1 MKTTWVLTEEERKQ
15 KFEGRKKKR
24 KSGSIDEE
32 IVDDPLARV
41 GISSQE
47 LEEVS
52 SSMVLG
58 QSFGDLQL
66 NSKVEQYVR
75 TSGHWDVSKV
85 SDMNTSLIREFIRLD
100 LFLKA
105 LDLDNSLTG
114 WWLSNTAS
122 VLGARRSCDQ

>member
-32 IVDDPLARV
+32 MVDDPLARV

-52 SSMVLG
+52 SSMVRSVIWGPSTELQGGTVRANKRALG
-58 QSFGDLQL
+58 
-66 NSKVEQYVR
+66 
-75 TSGHWDVSKV
+75 
-85 SDMNTSLIREFIRLD
+85 RE
-100 LFLKA
+100 
-105 LDLDNSLTG
+105 
-114 WWLSNTAS
+114 
-122 VLGARRSCDQ
+122 

>member
-32 IVDDPLARV
+32 MVDDPLARV

-52 SSMVLG
+52 SSMVLVLWG
-58 QSFGDLQL
+58 PSTELQGGT
-66 NSKVEQYVR
+66 VR
-75 TSGHWDVSKV
+75 ANKRALG
-85 SDMNTSLIREFIRLD
+85 RE
-100 LFLKA
+100 
-105 LDLDNSLTG
+105 
-114 WWLSNTAS
+114 
-122 VLGARRSCDQ
+122 

>member
-32 IVDDPLARV
+32 LVDDPLARV

-52 SSMVLG
+52 SSMVLVLWG
-58 QSFGDLQL
+58 ASTELQGGT
-66 NSKVEQYVR
+66 VR
-75 TSGHWDVSKV
+75 ANKRALG
-85 SDMNTSLIREFIRLD
+85 RE
-100 LFLKA
+100 
-105 LDLDNSLTG
+105 
-114 WWLSNTAS
+114 
-122 VLGARRSCDQ
+122 

>member
-52 SSMVLG
+52 SSMV
-58 QSFGDLQL
+58 
-66 NSKVEQYVR
+66 R
-75 TSGHWDVSKV
+75 
-85 SDMNTSLIREFIRLD
+85 
-100 LFLKA
+100 
-105 LDLDNSLTG
+105 
-114 WWLSNTAS
+114 S
-122 VLGARRSCDQ
+122 VLWGPSTELQGGTVRANKRALGRE

>member
-32 IVDDPLARV
+32 LVDDPLARV

-52 SSMVLG
+52 SSMVRSVIWGPSTELQGGTVRANKRALG
-58 QSFGDLQL
+58 
-66 NSKVEQYVR
+66 
-75 TSGHWDVSKV
+75 
-85 SDMNTSLIREFIRLD
+85 RE
-100 LFLKA
+100 
-105 LDLDNSLTG
+105 
-114 WWLSNTAS
+114 
-122 VLGARRSCDQ
+122 

>member
-32 IVDDPLARV
+32 MVDDPLARV

-52 SSMVLG
+52 SS
-58 QSFGDLQL
+58 
-66 NSKVEQYVR
+66 
-75 TSGHWDVSKV
+75 KV
-85 SDMNTSLIREFIRLD
+85 SPLGPSTELQGGTVRANKRALGRE
-100 LFLKA
+100 
-105 LDLDNSLTG
+105 
-114 WWLSNTAS
+114 
-122 VLGARRSCDQ
+122 

>member
-52 SSMVLG
+52 SNMV
-58 QSFGDLQL
+58 
-66 NSKVEQYVR
+66 R
-75 TSGHWDVSKV
+75 
-85 SDMNTSLIREFIRLD
+85 
-100 LFLKA
+100 
-105 LDLDNSLTG
+105 
-114 WWLSNTAS
+114 S
-122 VLGARRSCDQ
+122 VLWGPSTELQGGTVRANKRTLGRE

>member
-32 IVDDPLARV
+32 LVDDPLARV

-52 SSMVLG
+52 SSMVLVLWG
-58 QSFGDLQL
+58 PSTELQGGT
-66 NSKVEQYVR
+66 VR
-75 TSGHWDVSKV
+75 ANKRALG
-85 SDMNTSLIREFIRLD
+85 RE
-100 LFLKA
+100 
-105 LDLDNSLTG
+105 
-114 WWLSNTAS
+114 
-122 VLGARRSCDQ
+122 

>member
-52 SSMVLG
+52 SNIVLVLWRP
-58 QSFGDLQL
+58 STELQGGT
-66 NSKVEQYVR
+66 VR
-75 TSGHWDVSKV
+75 ANKRALG
-85 SDMNTSLIREFIRLD
+85 RE
-100 LFLKA
+100 
-105 LDLDNSLTG
+105 
-114 WWLSNTAS
+114 
-122 VLGARRSCDQ
+122 

>member
-52 SSMVLG
+52 SNMVSSPLG
-58 QSFGDLQL
+58 PSTELQGG
-66 NSKVEQYVR
+66 NSTCEQAGIG
-75 TSGHWDVSKV
+75 T
-85 SDMNTSLIREFIRLD
+85 
-100 LFLKA
+100 
-105 LDLDNSLTG
+105 
-114 WWLSNTAS
+114 
-122 VLGARRSCDQ
+122 